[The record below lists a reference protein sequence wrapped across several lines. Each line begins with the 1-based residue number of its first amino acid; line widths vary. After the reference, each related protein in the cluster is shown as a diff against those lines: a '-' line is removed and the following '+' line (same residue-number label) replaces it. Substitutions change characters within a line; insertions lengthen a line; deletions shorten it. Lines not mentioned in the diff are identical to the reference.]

1 MKWMLLLT
9 GAFSF
14 FGCMAQ
20 TEGPAAL
27 YGYVQ
32 TVSPGAPP
40 RNIDE
45 GMADAKTQSGK
56 NYFIYIEA
64 DTRVYPAAMWIEGV
78 AYSPRMRTIASTPV
92 KQNNANVPAAAP
104 VVLVPQTNRKVLQ
117 LIPAPAIESKNS
129 EKAASMAEDH
139 ELVVLYK
146 MNGKFYYNTLTKL
159 EKLPAAA
166 GQ

>member
-1 MKWMLLLT
+1 MKWMFLLT
-9 GAFSF
+9 GVFSF
-14 FGCMAQ
+14 FGCLAQ
-20 TEGPAAL
+20 TEGPAVL

-45 GMADAKTQSGK
+45 GMADAKIHTGK

-78 AYSPRMRTIASTPV
+78 AYSPRMRTIASTPIT
-92 KQNNANVPAAAP
+92 QNNANVPAAAP
-104 VVLVPQTNRKVLQ
+104 VVLVPQTNRRVLQ
-117 LIPAPAIESKNS
+117 LILAPAIESKNS
-129 EKAASMAEDH
+129 GKAASMAKDH

-166 GQ
+166 RQ